1 MKKKEEKKTNKN
13 ENSNN
18 QNFGNNHTQNLTSCS
33 CYNAINNENLL
44 LFNKE
49 IINKKN
55 LFKKDSFIS
64 TDNESDTPKNKA
76 ENNQNFLPPN
86 NCLDNSAF
94 KQNSIKSIPSFQS
107 INSYN
112 SYNYYLNCNQPCN
125 FNIISNNFNFF
136 PPVYANPYDNP
147 NPNVSDNKIIPFYK
161 IMKEPHNNLNL
172 LNKKRS
178 REIKNILIPKKVKIK
193 TVLNLNDKN
202 EIKKE
207 KKNLFEI
214 SIKND
219 KKVINFFKI
228 KKNREKIMCKHSG
241 CDLLFKTKKQA
252 IFHHFKMSPKCQ
264 DDTISLLKMIFE
276 TKKIV
281 VKSMEKNENNYEE
294 ISKLYEN
301 TMKEISLSDYINI
314 ITGLKIKDK
323 I

>member
-1 MKKKEEKKTNKN
+1 MKKKEEKKINKN
-13 ENSNN
+13 ENNKN
-18 QNFGNNHTQNLTSCS
+18 QNLCNHHTQNLTNCS
-33 CYNAINNENLL
+33 SYNAIHNKNLL

-76 ENNQNFLPPN
+76 ESNQNFLPPN

-94 KQNSIKSIPSFQS
+94 KQNIKKIPSFQS
-107 INSYN
+107 IN
-112 SYNYYLNCNQPCN
+112 SYNYYLNCNQPCT
-125 FNIISNNFNFF
+125 FNIISNNFNFV

-147 NPNVSDNKIIPFYK
+147 YVNNNKIIPFYK
-161 IMKEPHNNLNL
+161 TMKEPHNNLNL
-172 LNKKRS
+172 LNNKRS
-178 REIKNILIPKKVKIK
+178 REIKKILIPKKVKIK

-219 KKVINFFKI
+219 KKIINFFKI
-228 KKNREKIMCKHSG
+228 KKNREKIMCKHSR

-276 TKKIV
+276 TKKIA
-281 VKSMEKNENNYEE
+281 VKNMEKNENNYEE

>member
-13 ENSNN
+13 ENNKN
-18 QNFGNNHTQNLTSCS
+18 QNFCNHHTQNLTNCS
-33 CYNAINNENLL
+33 SYNAIHNKNLL
-44 LFNKE
+44 LYNKE

-76 ENNQNFLPPN
+76 ESNQNFLPPN

-94 KQNSIKSIPSFQS
+94 KQNIKKIPSFQ
-107 INSYN
+107 SYN
-112 SYNYYLNCNQPCN
+112 SYNYYPNCNQPCT
-125 FNIISNNFNFF
+125 FNIISNNFNFV
-136 PPVYANPYDNP
+136 PPVYTNPYDNP
-147 NPNVSDNKIIPFYK
+147 YVNNNKIIPFYK
-161 IMKEPHNNLNL
+161 TMKEPHNNLNL
-172 LNKKRS
+172 LNNKRS
-178 REIKNILIPKKVKIK
+178 REIKKILIPKKVKIK

-219 KKVINFFKI
+219 KKIINFFKI

-276 TKKIV
+276 TKKIA